1 MLQANDFEQAITR
14 LRAAG
19 LAPTFER
26 IAVTKLLLDDG
37 PGVTLDDLIDRARE
51 HGLPLAES
59 QVTGVL
65 VDLRETGLAAAV
77 PVDGAED
84 SFAVEAWD
92 ASNLL
97 KAMGNTWR
105 LRILCLLS
113 KGEHC
118 VGEIGDILGLSQS
131 ALSQHLARLRQSRL
145 VRWRRSQQQIFYAV
159 AEPALPAV
167 LQTLSMLRNLCRT
180 DLAEQPGG
188 L

>member
-1 MLQANDFEQAITR
+1 MLQANDFEQAITT

-19 LAPTFER
+19 LTPTFER
-26 IAVTKLLLDDG
+26 IAVTKLLLDYG
-37 PGVTLDDLIDRARE
+37 PGVTLDDLVDRAIE
-51 HGLPLAES
+51 HGLPLGES
-59 QVTGVL
+59 LVAAVL
-65 VDLRETGLAAAV
+65 ADLRDAGLAANGPIEAA
-77 PVDGAED
+77 DD

-97 KAMGNTWR
+97 KAMSNKWR

-113 KGEHC
+113 KGERC
-118 VGEIGDILGLSQS
+118 VGDIEDILGLSQS

-145 VRWRRSQQQIFYAV
+145 VRWQRRHQQIFYAV

-167 LQTLSMLRNLCRT
+167 VQTLCTLRGLCQA
-180 DLAEQPGG
+180 DLTEHPGV